1 MITYISVIMEKR
13 INKKIETHYRDFKDN
28 IRNKISSLSFEDAS
42 KTNELLE
49 YIYDYEK
56 IQLVKDDFIKRKR
69 VKNSI
74 PSLNRCSAKRCNGEQ
89 CTRRRKEKSEFCGT
103 HIKGTPHG
111 LIHYDEDMLNSLVQ
125 KVEVFIVNISGI
137 VYYIDHH
144 GNVYKT
150 EDILEDKQNPMIIAK
165 YMRENGEYCI
175 TEFVEPI

>member
-1 MITYISVIMEKR
+1 MEKR
-13 INKKIETHYRDFKDN
+13 VNKKIEIHYREFKDN
-28 IRNKISSLSFEDAS
+28 IRNKVSSLDFNDTT

-56 IQLVKDDFIKRKR
+56 LQLLKDDFIKRKR

-89 CTRRRKEKSEFCGT
+89 CTRRRKDKSEFCGT

-111 LIHYDEDMLNSLVQ
+111 LIIFDETGGNSIIQ
-125 KVEVFIVNISGI
+125 KLEVFIVNISGI

-150 EDILEDKQNPMIIAK
+150 EDILEDKQNPAIIAK
-165 YMRENGEYCI
+165 YVRENGNYSIKEF
-175 TEFVEPI
+175 TEQF